1 MMDDAKKIEWL
12 NHMKDESK
20 KSMHDLAELHDYEI
34 AKCGGNECKIMDYA
48 LAKVLQLGTSEDAAN
63 AIKLFAGYTF
73 ANQTASMLK

>member
-1 MMDDAKKIEWL
+1 MEDAKKIEWL
-12 NHMKDESK
+12 NHIKDANS

-34 AKCGGNECKIMDYA
+34 TRCEGNECKIMDYA

-73 ANQTASMLK
+73 ANQAASMLK